1 MLQCIVLFVDCIVA
15 CRESCINFV
24 QNITMILPIVAYGDP
39 ILKKYCEEIDEHYSE
54 LKLLISDMFETMY
67 RAKGVGLAAPQVGK
81 NIRLFI
87 VDGSPFAEKEEGE
100 EDDPLADGIEHFKKV
115 FINPIIEEE
124 EGKEWS
130 FQEGCLS
137 IPKIREN
144 VSRKSDLVISHY
156 DEHWKLHE
164 DRYTGYA
171 ARIIQHEYDH
181 VEGILFTDYLS
192 PLKRKLF
199 QKKLNN
205 ITNGLIEIDYKMS
218 FPKISK

>member
-1 MLQCIVLFVDCIVA
+1 
-15 CRESCINFV
+15 
-24 QNITMILPIVAYGDP
+24 MILPILAYGDP
-39 ILKKYCEEIDEHYSE
+39 ILKKESEEIDETYNDLE
-54 LKLLISDMFETMY
+54 TLIEDMFETMY
-67 RAKGVGLAAPQVGK
+67 RAKGVGLAAPQIGK

-100 EDDPLADGIEHFKKV
+100 DDDPRALGIENFKKV

-124 EGKEWS
+124 GGEEWS

-144 VSRKSDLVISHY
+144 VSRKSDIVISYY
-156 DEHWKLHE
+156 DENWELKE
-164 DRYTGYA
+164 ERYSGYA

-181 VEGILFTDYLS
+181 IEGILFTDYLS
-192 PLKRKLF
+192 PLKRKLLK
-199 QKKLNN
+199 KKLNN

-218 FPKISK
+218 FPKISKK